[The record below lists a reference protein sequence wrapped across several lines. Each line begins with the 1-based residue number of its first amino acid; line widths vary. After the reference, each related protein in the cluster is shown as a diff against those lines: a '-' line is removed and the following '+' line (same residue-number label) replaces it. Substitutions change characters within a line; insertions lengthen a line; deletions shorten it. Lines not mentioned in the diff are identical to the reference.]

1 MVQVKSLN
9 VPQGQRRVEQKKERK
24 KGRERTCQGRGPG
37 MIANY
42 LLGEMK
48 LRWKLHGEK
57 MGT

>member
-1 MVQVKSLN
+1 MYHKDK
-9 VPQGQRRVEQKKERK
+9 RRVEQKKERK